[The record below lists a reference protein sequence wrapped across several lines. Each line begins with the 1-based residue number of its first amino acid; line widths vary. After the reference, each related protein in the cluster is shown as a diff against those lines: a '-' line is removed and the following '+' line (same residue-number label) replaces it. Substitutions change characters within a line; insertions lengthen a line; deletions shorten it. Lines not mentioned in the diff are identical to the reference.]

1 MPDAARRLYL
11 DLLKRCLLN
20 LIYEDP
26 AIRFTWDDS
35 DQSTLVP
42 FDCEKR
48 CSGLDWPSHAHTMIG
63 MRRLDNIET
72 LVTNVLET
80 DIPGDLIEAG
90 VWRGGATIFMRGI
103 LEAHG
108 VTDRTV
114 WVADAF
120 TKRFPV
126 TEREGASARSFASPG
141 WPEIRAVQSGAVG
154 ASEQFR
160 ARSDALWAGT
170 SQEEVRERFARYGLL
185 DDQVQF
191 LRGWFCDTLAF
202 APIERLALVRLD
214 ADLYDSTYDALAAL
228 YPRLSVGGY
237 VIIDDYNSVIE
248 CREAVHDFL
257 KATRTEAHL
266 QQIDSEAV
274 FWVKR
279 P

>member
-1 MPDAARRLYL
+1 MPDATGRLYL

-35 DQSTLVP
+35 DESTLVS
-42 FDCEKR
+42 FDRDKR
-48 CSGLDWPSHAHTMIG
+48 CGGLDWPSQAHTMIG
-63 MRRLDNIET
+63 KRRLDNIEM
-72 LVTNVLET
+72 LVTNVLALGT
-80 DIPGDLIEAG
+80 PGDLIEAG

-103 LEAHG
+103 LKAHG

-126 TEREGASARSFASPG
+126 TEREGASARSFVSPG
-141 WPEIRAVQSGAVG
+141 WPEVRAVQSGAAV
-154 ASEQFR
+154 ASEQFA

-170 SQEEVRERFARYGLL
+170 SYEEVREHFARYGLL
-185 DDQVQF
+185 DDHVRF
-191 LRGWFCDTLAF
+191 LRGWFRDTLPS
-202 APIERLALVRLD
+202 APIERVALLRLD
-214 ADLYDSTYDALAAL
+214 ADLYDSTYDTLAAL

-237 VIIDDYNSVIE
+237 VIIDDYNALIE

-257 KATRTEAHL
+257 EATQTEAHL
-266 QQIDSEAV
+266 QRIDTDAV
-274 FWVKR
+274 FWQKR

>member
-1 MPDAARRLYL
+1 MPDAARSLYL

-20 LIYEDP
+20 AIYEDP

-35 DQSTLVP
+35 DPGTLVP
-42 FDCEKR
+42 FDRERR
-48 CSGLDWPSHAHTMIG
+48 CSGLDWPSQAHTMIG

-72 LVTNVLET
+72 LVTDVLET
-80 DIPGDLIEAG
+80 GTPGDLIEAG

-103 LEAHG
+103 LKAYG

-114 WVADAF
+114 WVADSF

-126 TEREGASARSFASPG
+126 TEREGASARSFVSPG
-141 WPEIRAVQSGAVG
+141 WPEIRAIQSGAVD

-170 SQEEVRERFARYGLL
+170 SHEEVRERFARYGLL
-185 DDQVQF
+185 DDHVRF
-191 LRGWFCDTLAF
+191 LRGWFRDTLVS
-202 APIERLALVRLD
+202 APIERLALLRLD

-237 VIIDDYNSVIE
+237 VIIDDYDSVAE
-248 CREAVHDFL
+248 CREAVHNFL
-257 KATRTEAHL
+257 DATHTEARL
-266 QQIDSEAV
+266 QRIDSEAV
-274 FWVKR
+274 FWQNC